1 LFKDMLPLEGEFF
14 ARIFDL
20 AVDSMILDLKDNE
33 ILLKENRLRV

>member
-1 LFKDMLPLEGEFF
+1 MLPSEGEFF